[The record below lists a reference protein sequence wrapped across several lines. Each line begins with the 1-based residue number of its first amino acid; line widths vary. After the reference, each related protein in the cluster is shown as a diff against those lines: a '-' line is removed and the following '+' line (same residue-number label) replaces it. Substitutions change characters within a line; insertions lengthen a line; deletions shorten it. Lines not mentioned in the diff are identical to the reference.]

1 MGPKYIKEYQNG
13 RLYNELNNLN
23 YRLED
28 FADVYEEHNNNS
40 EQSSLSTQKIK
51 IKNLKSITQTNR
63 ELSEKVRNSIELNY
77 DKILV
82 LGGDH
87 SIGLGSLHGT
97 LSAFNNIKQEEV
109 GLIWIDAHSDINTP
123 LSTASGNF
131 HGQPLSLLIKEMNEN
146 GDIPKLNEFNWI
158 RSYISSRNIVFIGL
172 RDIDQ
177 DEVYSLKKYNI
188 KAYSMS
194 DVEEY
199 GLNRIMNETFNYLN
213 TCTKLHVSVDID
225 SLDPFYAPSTGTPV
239 LGGLT
244 LQQLMFIGNRI
255 NSSNK
260 LKTLDLVEVNPLIY
274 ENKSDINKT
283 VFSAYRTILSFFGF
297 KTIGTYPSDYVFPK
311 P

>member
-1 MGPKYIKEYQNG
+1 
-13 RLYNELNNLN
+13 
-23 YRLED
+23 
-28 FADVYEEHNNNS
+28 
-40 EQSSLSTQKIK
+40 
-51 IKNLKSITQTNR
+51 
-63 ELSEKVRNSIELNY
+63 
-77 DKILV
+77 LV

-97 LSAFNNIKQEEV
+97 LNAYENNNKENV

-123 LSTASGNF
+123 LTTASGNF

-158 RSYISSRNIVFIGL
+158 KSYISANNIVFIGL

-177 DEVYSLKKYNI
+177 DEVYTLKKYNI

-194 DVEEY
+194 DIEEY
-199 GLNRIMNETFNYLN
+199 GLNKIMNDTFNYLN
-213 TCTKLHVSVDID
+213 KTTRLHVSVDID

-255 NSSNK
+255 NLNGK

-274 ENKSDINKT
+274 ENKTDINKT
-283 VFSAYRTILSFFGF
+283 IFSAYRTILSFFGYT
-297 KTIGTYPSDYVFPK
+297 TIGTYPSNYTFPK